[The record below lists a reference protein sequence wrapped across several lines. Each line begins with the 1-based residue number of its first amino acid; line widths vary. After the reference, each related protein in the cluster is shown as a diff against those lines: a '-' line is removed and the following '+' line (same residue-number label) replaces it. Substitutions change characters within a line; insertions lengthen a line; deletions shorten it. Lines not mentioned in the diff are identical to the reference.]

1 MSKVVELFKQFVKE
15 DIYIMSIYENE
26 DFYICH
32 LNFNKYKGKGPS
44 LPVVYYNKNT
54 NEYKLVMRYE
64 ENSIVEDTKNSNL
77 VYGEELFWN
86 DDGLLDR
93 DLDS

>member
-1 MSKVVELFKQFVKE
+1 MDDVVKIFEQFLE
-15 DIYIMSIYENE
+15 DDVYIMSIYENE
-26 DFYICH
+26 NFYICH
-32 LNFNKYKGKGPS
+32 LNFKEYRGVGPS
-44 LPVVYYNKNT
+44 LPVVYYDKRT
-54 NEYKLVMRYE
+54 KDYKLVMLSE

-93 DLDS
+93 DLDA

>member
-1 MSKVVELFKQFVKE
+1 MNNIVELFNQFVNK
-15 DIYIMSIYENE
+15 DIYIMSIYENDE
-26 DFYICH
+26 FYICH
-32 LNFNKYKGKGPS
+32 LNFKEYKGEGPS

-54 NEYKLVMRYE
+54 KEYSLVMRYE
-64 ENSIVEDTKNSNL
+64 KNSIVEDTKNSNL

-93 DLDS
+93 DLDA